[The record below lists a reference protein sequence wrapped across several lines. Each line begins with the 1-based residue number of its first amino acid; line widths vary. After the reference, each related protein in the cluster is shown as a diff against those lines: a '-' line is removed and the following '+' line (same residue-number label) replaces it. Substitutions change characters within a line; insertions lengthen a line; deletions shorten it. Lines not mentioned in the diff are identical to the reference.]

1 MFIHAEEFMKD
12 SSTFHWPPEYRRN
25 LARRKAYRFAALL
38 WGSRGDV
45 QPFIALGGELVR
57 RGHSVVIA
65 ARERFRRLAEEQG
78 VELHPMPEDGTE
90 EFMKAMAQAR
100 GVPDMLPLSASYSRG
115 ILQTQFAG
123 FEEAGR
129 GADVILTK
137 AISTMPALHLAEWMG
152 VPVFLVHI
160 DPGFIPSDNYCMAGD
175 RFADK
180 GGLVNRLMS
189 HMMLTVFSLTVA
201 DRINAWRIRRRLAP
215 DPLARRNHAAR
226 LFRLPAFAVWSPR
239 FLPRP
244 ANWPEWYVQTGWWQL
259 PRRQAPDPRLRDFV
273 LFGPPP
279 LYFGFGSWDVH
290 DKHRATDVILEALA
304 ATGDRA
310 VLLRD
315 TVDADR
321 TYPLNVLLVDNV
333 PHDWLF
339 PRVKAAVYH
348 GGAGTTGA
356 VTTAGAP
363 SILIPAFAAQIPWGH
378 LVTER
383 GIGTM
388 LDRHGLTG
396 GKLAEAIRRVG
407 GPGVAERARRF
418 ADSMRAE
425 GGVEQAADEIERRL
439 EEAVRERKIRLVRRP
454 EDLTAV
460 FSRSRRTAV
469 REPVGEDAAAAPLGP
484 GARDPR
490 GDDDSIP

>member
-1 MFIHAEEFMKD
+1 MKV
-12 SSTFHWPPEYRRN
+12 SSTFRWPPEYRRN

-57 RGHSVVIA
+57 RGHSVIVA

-78 VELHPMPEDGTE
+78 VELYSMPEDGTE
-90 EFMKAMAQAR
+90 EFMKAMARAR

-115 ILQTQFAG
+115 ILQTQFLA
-123 FEEAGR
+123 FEEASR

-189 HMMLTVFSLTVA
+189 HVMLMMFSLTVA
-201 DRINAWRIRRRLAP
+201 DRINAWRLRRRMAP
-215 DPLARRNHAAR
+215 DPFARRNHAAR

-244 ANWPEWYVQTGWWQL
+244 SNWPDWYMQTGWWKL
-259 PRRQAPDPRLRDFV
+259 PRKQSPDPRLRDFV
-273 LFGPPP
+273 LAKPAP
-279 LYFGFGSWDVH
+279 LYIGFGSWDVH
-290 DKHRATDVILEALA
+290 DKHWATDVVLEALA
-304 ATGDRA
+304 STGDRA
-310 VLLRD
+310 VLLRG

-321 TYPLNVLLVDNV
+321 TYPPNVLVADNL
-333 PHDWLF
+333 PHEWLF

-356 VTTAGAP
+356 VSMAGTP
-363 SILIPAFAAQIPWGH
+363 SILIPAFAAQTPWGH
-378 LVTER
+378 LVMER

-396 GKLAEAIRRVG
+396 EQLAEAIRRVG
-407 GPGVAERARRF
+407 APEVAECARRF
-418 ADSMRAE
+418 ADSMRVE

-439 EEAVRERKIRLVRRP
+439 QEAAQERKIRLVRQP

-460 FSRSRRTAV
+460 FSRSRRTAEK
-469 REPVGEDAAAAPLGP
+469 EPVGEDAAASAAPREP
-484 GARDPR
+484 GVCDPR
-490 GDDDSIP
+490 GEDDSIP